1 MSEYNDEFIEF
12 PKDWD
17 VRRLNEIA
25 IIRSGFSERK
35 RDENSKVIHLR
46 PDNIDNETDRIVFHR
61 IVYIPESPKIE
72 RYLLRHLDIVLVN
85 TNGSINHIG
94 KLGIIDM
101 PLNQKIT
108 FSNHL
113 TTIRIVSKDVEPYYI
128 YYLLSWYHLN
138 GSFKKV
144 VKNQAGKWNLNL
156 DTIRNLL
163 IPIPPPE
170 EQKKIVKILNTVDS
184 IIIDTTNLIE
194 KLKILKEK
202 TLNLLITGKI
212 WHKEFED
219 IEIGKIPKNWEIKR
233 LGGIAEQMYYGLSVS
248 GVDTPTQYK
257 LITTTSI
264 NKETFKLDEENIP
277 FCNLI
282 TNKDRKSKEL
292 TKYFVKKGDILISR
306 SGTTGITILIDKDYN
321 NMLFGSYLI
330 KIRLNSIIDP
340 KFFWYFAQSPFYWK
354 QISSRGA
361 TIKNI
366 NLEILRNLRVPIPPL
381 EEQKKIVEILSTID
395 NKIETETKYLDYM
408 KKLKEKLLAA
418 LMTGKIRVNSIAIG
432 DLR

>member
-1 MSEYNDEFIEF
+1 MSEYNNELIEF
-12 PKDWD
+12 PKDWE

-85 TNGSINHIG
+85 TNGSIDHIG

-113 TTIRIVSKDVEPYYI
+113 TAIRIVSKDVEPYYI

-163 IPIPPPE
+163 IP
-170 EQKKIVKILNTVDS
+170 L
-184 IIIDTTNLIE
+184 
-194 KLKILKEK
+194 
-202 TLNLLITGKI
+202 
-212 WHKEFED
+212 
-219 IEIGKIPKNWEIKR
+219 
-233 LGGIAEQMYYGLSVS
+233 
-248 GVDTPTQYK
+248 
-257 LITTTSI
+257 
-264 NKETFKLDEENIP
+264 
-277 FCNLI
+277 
-282 TNKDRKSKEL
+282 
-292 TKYFVKKGDILISR
+292 
-306 SGTTGITILIDKDYN
+306 
-321 NMLFGSYLI
+321 
-330 KIRLNSIIDP
+330 
-340 KFFWYFAQSPFYWK
+340 
-354 QISSRGA
+354 
-361 TIKNI
+361 
-366 NLEILRNLRVPIPPL
+366 PPL
-381 EEQKKIVEILSTID
+381 EEQKKIVEILNTVDFMITATTNLIEKLKLLKEKTLNLLITGSIWHKEFKDTEIGKIPKNWEVKKLGDVLIFKNGKRPNIINEKGEIPVYGANGIIGYTEEYLINYDTTLIIGRVGAAGKVHLAKGKIWVSDNAIYATNRNKSEAYLNFIFYLLSYLNPCKFASKTTHPIITQKSLENLKIPLPPLEEQKKIVEILTTID
-395 NKIETETKYLDYM
+395 NKIESETKYLDYM

-418 LMTGKIRVNSIAIG
+418 LMTGKIRVNSISIG